1 LVLIPLCDV
10 DSSLSH
16 FGKVILV
23 SFALSLNCIQK
34 QLEWT
39 NVEIES
45 KVEKYYEQ
53 IMRYNY
59 KIKSLLSTQLYI
71 WTTKLLPMSH
81 KS

>member
-45 KVEKYYEQ
+45 KVENTMNK
-53 IMRYNY
+53 
-59 KIKSLLSTQLYI
+59 L
-71 WTTKLLPMSH
+71 WDTTTR
-81 KS
+81 